1 MIILLIGE
9 IRISGIIKKVES
21 DEGVGEKNSDFFVPV
36 YPKVIDHF

>member
-21 DEGVGEKNSDFFVPV
+21 DEGVGEKKIAIFTYRCTQS
-36 YPKVIDHF
+36 Y